1 MLKPSSICGAR
12 CAAMECLKNDSK
24 GEYVMTINAG
34 YAIWGGA
41 LFMLCTLLLVISVM
55 KLVKRLKFVLAEHD
69 EKDPF
74 ENRLAGSIEGA
85 EHRALMFVMD
95 QKLDSVLSA
104 IAQTIEKERQKLGVV
119 NETPSIDLEADE
131 DLVAPVKLSNRLQSA
146 YQQVGPLA
154 KNGTSLKAI
163 AKQLE
168 LSEAEV
174 SLVMRLDAA

>member
-1 MLKPSSICGAR
+1 MMIDAS
-12 CAAMECLKNDSK
+12 
-24 GEYVMTINAG
+24 

-41 LFMLCTLLLVISVM
+41 LFMLCTLLLVLFAM
-55 KLVKRLKFVLAEHD
+55 KIVKRLKTVLSVHD
-69 EKDPF
+69 EKGPF
-74 ENRLAGSIEGA
+74 ENRLAESIEGA

-104 IAQTIEKERQKLGVV
+104 MLHTIEKERQKLGAA
-119 NETPSIDLEADE
+119 NKKASIEDEKPSMEMDADVE
-131 DLVAPVKLSNRLQSA
+131 SARIASINLSERLQNA
-146 YQQVGPLA
+146 YKQVLPLA
-154 KNGTSLKAI
+154 KSGTSLKAI

>member
-1 MLKPSSICGAR
+1 MMIDAS
-12 CAAMECLKNDSK
+12 
-24 GEYVMTINAG
+24 

-41 LFMLCTLLLVISVM
+41 LFMLCALMLVLSVM
-55 KLVKRLKFVLAEHD
+55 KLVKRLKTVLTVHD
-69 EKDPF
+69 EKGPF
-74 ENRLAGSIEGA
+74 ENRLSESIDGA

-104 IAQTIEKERQKLGVV
+104 MLHTIKKERQKLGIA
-119 NETPSIDLEADE
+119 NEKPSIEDDNPSIEMDADTDRE
-131 DLVAPVKLSNRLQSA
+131 QIASINLSERLQSA
-146 YQQVGPLA
+146 YEQVLPLA
-154 KNGTSLKAI
+154 KSGKPLKAI